1 MQDEDR
7 PFKQTALGQNY
18 FTAQRMWESYLNI
31 NIKQYLEVGKC
42 STFASRYDTLS
53 SHKPADDHDDTQ
65 CGRVIFKHP
74 YSRKGKYSLRR
85 EYYWRLRKSNN

>member
-1 MQDEDR
+1 MQGADR
-7 PFKQTALGQNY
+7 LFKQSARIQNC
-18 FTAQRMWESYLNI
+18 FAAQRMWESYLNI

-65 CGRVIFKHP
+65 CRRVIFKYP
-74 YSRKGKYSLRR
+74 YSREGKYSLRR